1 MRKEEE
7 RRAKYRL
14 THCPPDESLME
25 RRCAACRKWEGELNP
40 VTFINCPFCIHA
52 SPAGKR
58 TKLCVCA
65 KQRPC
70 YEAAIRHHFQSGDC
84 QRRLEIQERIS
95 VYTGFTR
102 SSYDDPYE
110 DEVVQ
115 SLDYPVN
122 QSLSET
128 TFGLIERWFYRR
140 ASTCKN
146 DNPVF
151 ELQGYPEEA
160 TLDDHLWAIYHDK
173 GVLRF
178 TFCGA

>member
-1 MRKEEE
+1 V
-7 RRAKYRL
+7 RALPHPR
-14 THCPPDESLME
+14 
-25 RRCAACRKWEGELNP
+25 
-40 VTFINCPFCIHA
+40 
-52 SPAGKR
+52 AGSFPGAHLYLALLR
-58 TKLCVCA
+58 
-65 KQRPC
+65 
-70 YEAAIRHHFQSGDC
+70 GDC
-84 QRRLEIQERIS
+84 QRQLEIQELIS
-95 VYTGFTR
+95 VYTGYTR
-102 SSYDDPYE
+102 SSYEDPYE

-128 TFGLIERWFYRR
+128 TFGLIQRWFDRR

-173 GVLRF
+173 GVLQF